1 MNWPRICYR
10 TFERFTGVQHGRVL
24 PKPKVKKNNKWDLP
38 TVVNLNARSLSC
50 EKMDELQITVETNN
64 ASIVCVT
71 ETWFKE
77 YMDIHSLA
85 LEGFCLER
93 KDRINGRGGGVACY
107 IRNAINYKRLVDM
120 EDTELEVMW
129 IKIMPKKM
137 PRKFTCILLACI
149 YFTQQTVFSQM
160 RDHIITCVDC

>member
-1 MNWPRICYR
+1 
-10 TFERFTGVQHGRVL
+10 
-24 PKPKVKKNNKWDLP
+24 
-38 TVVNLNARSLSC
+38 
-50 EKMDELQITVETNN
+50 MDELQITVETNN

-107 IRNAINYKRLVDM
+107 IRNAINSKRLVDM

-129 IKIMPKKM
+129 IKIMHKKGLENLLVYYWRAYI
-137 PRKFTCILLACI
+137 PRNRLYSHKCATI
-149 YFTQQTVFSQM
+149 
-160 RDHIITCVDC
+160 